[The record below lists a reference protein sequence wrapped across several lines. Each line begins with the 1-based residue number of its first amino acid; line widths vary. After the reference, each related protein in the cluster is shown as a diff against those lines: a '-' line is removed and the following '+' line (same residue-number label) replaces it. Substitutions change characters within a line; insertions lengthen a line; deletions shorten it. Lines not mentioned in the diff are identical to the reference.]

1 MKKLLAGCLVIAV
14 LGVVVLGVG
23 AYMAYRAASPYIEDA
38 RSYLQGMSQLAEL
51 DQRVANKSPHA
62 PPASGELTDEQVQRF
77 VRVQQHLRTELGQRV
92 KDIEERYKHL
102 RSDNGTRDV
111 PLTDLVN
118 SLRDITGLVVD
129 AKRFQVDAL
138 NTEGFSQAEYS
149 WVRERMFQAAG
160 VEIGSRLDLQKLQ
173 DAVRSGTGFEAI
185 QVDSVRLPD
194 APLKNRELVQ
204 PFVQQ
209 MREWLPL
216 IFFGL

>member
-138 NTEGFSQAEYS
+138 NKEGFSQAEYS

-185 QVDSVRLPD
+185 QVDSVRLPE
-194 APLKNRELVQ
+194 APLKNRELVK

-209 MREWLPL
+209 MHEWLPL